1 MAIRSETVREIRERA
16 DIVEVIGRRVS
27 LQARGKRFLGLCP
40 FHSEKTPS
48 FSVSREK
55 GLYYCFG
62 CHASGDVFT
71 FVKEI
76 EGLDFPSAV
85 RSVAREVGIELE
97 AESSEEAAKRKRL
110 HAVARTNDYAHA
122 YFETELWGENGAR
135 ARDYLRERGIPERQA
150 RARRLGFGGLP
161 GGLSAYLEAKNVPNR
176 LQAEAGLLSDN
187 GRVLFEERLLFPIRD
202 AQERT
207 VGFGGRRLGEG
218 PGPKYINTREGPL
231 FSKRGLLYG
240 WDVAR
245 ETIRRE
251 KRAVLVE
258 GYTDVLALQRASVNE
273 AVASLGTAFT
283 DEHAKLLARF
293 AEEVIVVLDGDHA
306 GEAASREASERLLRA
321 ELKVTV
327 VTLPSG
333 EDPDTF
339 VRSRSVDDVRRSFE
353 NRRAALEVFVER
365 AFEGQDNSIE
375 ARVEAAASLAPLF
388 FAMPRGLQRDLYQAR
403 LAERVGVTVEQL
415 ERHLRRNA
423 PRPDRKSQ
431 NAASVAPPPVDET
444 SGQALEPLWGSRD
457 VSMLREL
464 LLYPKLRSRFAE
476 LAEYAPQR
484 LSRVLEVLARDE
496 GSTRELL
503 ERLIADPKALVRLNA
518 VEPYGGDDHDDR
530 AERTFSDVL
539 STLKSQYLDATR
551 HYAIQALDEAIAR
564 GEDTRDLERQ
574 IKDLTRTVRRLKRA
588 DHQRSW

>member
-1 MAIRSETVREIRERA
+1 MAIRSETVRAIRERA

-97 AESSEEAAKRKRL
+97 AESPEEAAKRKRL

-161 GGLSAYLEAKNVPNR
+161 GGLTAYLEAKNVPTR
-176 LQAEAGLLSDN
+176 LQVEAGLLSDN

-207 VGFGGRRLGEG
+207 VGFGGRRLGDG

-231 FSKRGLLYG
+231 FSKRALLYG

-245 ETIRRE
+245 ESIRRE

-293 AEEVIVVLDGDHA
+293 AEEVIVVLDGDQA
-306 GEAASREASERLLRA
+306 GEAASREATERLLRA

-327 VTLPSG
+327 VSLPAG

-365 AFEGQDNSIE
+365 AFEGHDNSIE

-403 LAERVGVTVEQL
+403 IAERVGVTVEQL

-423 PRPDRKSQ
+423 PRAQRRPQ
-431 NAASVAPPPVDET
+431 ELASVDAPAVDEAP
-444 SGQALEPLWGSRD
+444 SREPEPPWSRPD
-457 VSMLREL
+457 VSTLREL
-464 LLYPKLRSRFAE
+464 LLYPKLRPRFGE
-476 LAEYAPQR
+476 LAEFAPKR
-484 LSRVLEVLARDE
+484 LSSVLDALASDE
-496 GSTRELL
+496 GSIDEV
-503 ERLIADPKALVRLNA
+503 LVRLVLDPRA
-518 VEPYGGDDHDDR
+518 LTELQTVAPYVGDDIDEG
-530 AERTFSDVL
+530 AERTFREVL
-539 STLKSQYLDATR
+539 STLKARYLDATR
-551 HYAIQALDEAIAR
+551 ENARQALEDALAR